1 MLTPLYDLL
10 GPSGA
15 NWLLVIVSGLVFVGL
30 AIVVPN
36 LVDRCR
42 GKDGPPLL

>member
-15 NWLLVIVSGLVFVGL
+15 NWVVVIVSGVIFLGL
-30 AIVVPN
+30 TIIVPN
-36 LVDRCR
+36 IVSRCR
-42 GKDGPPLL
+42 GRQGRPLL

>member
-15 NWLLVIVSGLVFVGL
+15 NWALVIVSGLIFLGL
-30 AIVVPN
+30 AILLPG
-36 LVDRCR
+36 LIDRFR
-42 GKDGPPLL
+42 HRQGPPLL